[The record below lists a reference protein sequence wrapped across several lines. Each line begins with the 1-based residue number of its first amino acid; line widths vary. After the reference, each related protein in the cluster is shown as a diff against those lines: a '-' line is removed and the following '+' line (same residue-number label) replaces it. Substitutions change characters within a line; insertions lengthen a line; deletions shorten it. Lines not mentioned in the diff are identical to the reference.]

1 MRGGSLVPIKVPQG
15 LLYTVRLR
23 FAAADRNGRIVA
35 SVDTTRRF
43 VAAQPV
49 PEDEYV
55 VGLVTVPATAAGI
68 LDYRVMLA
76 EGDSIGHVFPMEV
89 VVAPPPASVRLTL
102 SDLIIGNRNHH
113 LMWRPT
119 PGDTVYMNPLGTFRR
134 NETLELYYEIIG
146 ADPFENHT
154 TTLVVRKGGGIG
166 ANYMTGLTAAGS
178 AQITLKF
185 DEQAP
190 RGLWVAQ
197 RSVSLE
203 KLKPGTYTL
212 EITVTAA
219 NGIKDVRR
227 RSFRVVN

>member
-1 MRGGSLVPIKVPQG
+1 M
-15 LLYTVRLR
+15 
-23 FAAADRNGRIVA
+23 
-35 SVDTTRRF
+35 
-43 VAAQPV
+43 
-49 PEDEYV
+49 
-55 VGLVTVPATAAGI
+55 
-68 LDYRVMLA
+68 
-76 EGDSIGHVFPMEV
+76 
-89 VVAPPPASVRLTL
+89 RLTL
-102 SDLIIGNRNHH
+102 SDLVIGNRNHH
-113 LMWRPT
+113 LMWRPA

-190 RGLWVAQ
+190 RGRWTAQ

>member
-1 MRGGSLVPIKVPQG
+1 MDQRRTPYLDA
-15 LLYTVRLR
+15 LVRLAETNPGR
-23 FAAADRNGRIVA
+23 FHIPGHKGGAGADPGLRDAIGDAALRLDFPSGVEG
-35 SVDTTRRF
+35 VD
-43 VAAQPV
+43 
-49 PEDEYV
+49 
-55 VGLVTVPATAAGI
+55 
-68 LDYRVMLA
+68 
-76 EGDSIGHVFPMEV
+76 
-89 VVAPPPASVRLTL
+89 
-102 SDLIIGNRNHH
+102 
-113 LMWRPT
+113 
-119 PGDTVYMNPLGTFRR
+119 
-134 NETLELYYEIIG
+134 IG

-154 TTLVVRKGGGIG
+154 TTVVVRKGGGIG

-185 DEQAP
+185 DDQAP
-190 RGLWVAQ
+190 RGRWTAQ